1 MRLARFIIIGLLMF
15 SGSLG
20 IHALENQNVAYAEP
34 IPNGCP
40 GSSIPTTPPPALC
53 SEIPIG
59 CPGSTLQ
66 GPPSNPFDPDDC
78 PFAFSSDDDNSDI
91 DPVND
96 GDNLDTASLNEP
108 ERQDCT
114 GSACINDNY
123 LVIMAKWAINIL
135 SAAVG
140 VVAVGVIVMAGIQYS
155 SSAGDPGK
163 TAIAKKRIVN
173 AIIAL
178 VAFMFLYIGLQW
190 LIPGGLF
197 GS

>member
-1 MRLARFIIIGLLMF
+1 MRLAKLIIIGLLMF
-15 SGSLG
+15 SGFLG
-20 IHALENQNVAYAEP
+20 LHALESQDVAYAEP

-40 GSSIPTTPPPALC
+40 GSSNPTTPPPALC
-53 SEIPIG
+53 AQIPIG

-78 PFAFSSDDDNSDI
+78 PFAFSSDDNNSDI
-91 DPVND
+91 DPVGG
-96 GDNLDTASLNEP
+96 GDNLDASSLNEP

-135 SAAVG
+135 SAVVG

-163 TAIAKKRIVN
+163 TAVAKKRMVN

-178 VAFMFLYIGLQW
+178 VTFMFLYIGLQW

-197 GS
+197 GA